1 MTDKETEE
9 KIGQLQ
15 LLEQN
20 LQAFLVQKQQF
31 QTQEIE
37 VDSALSEIKD
47 KKDAYK
53 IIGNLMIKV
62 NTTQLTDELSQKKE
76 SLSIRIKNLE
86 KQEEKVREKLKT
98 IQTEVLKKIKHLNSG
113 SIYSWLYF
121 GP

>member
-98 IQTEVLKKIKHLNSG
+98 IQTEVLKKIKHLN
-113 SIYSWLYF
+113 
-121 GP
+121 